1 MTRRWQQMQL
11 VMQDIEDTVA
21 RQHVSEKAAEGDLKL
36 PTCSSRLDRGSAA
49 RLGFSI
55 SGRHF
60 TKSVLH
66 SQPSQLF
73 SPYC

>member
-1 MTRRWQQMQL
+1 MQL
-11 VMQDIEDTVA
+11 VMQDIEDTEA
-21 RQHVSEKAAEGDLKL
+21 RRHVCEKAAEGELKL
-36 PTCSSRLDRGSAA
+36 QTCSSRLDRGSAA
-49 RLGFSI
+49 RFGFSV

-60 TKSVLH
+60 AKSVLH